1 MDKINQTL
9 LTIIEANRLATA
21 KNPHAHRLALI
32 LLDNLIEIQ
41 LRRRAS
47 SEFGFDQTNWI
58 TGVRKHNKKRRG
70 QVNRYHAPL
79 LELAIEKSWIT
90 ANDAKILAFGH
101 RLRNTTYHEGTSD
114 DPLELEIGLTLL
126 FRFVTHYLPKW
137 RCSGLIRISPHKP
150 IQIDT
155 AIEDPSGFAPLV
167 IPAELEEYDSLSH
180 GSDDENGWQRK
191 LDYCITIDYRRDIR
205 PELKKRIDNMLN
217 DVSGHIDFLTEHD
230 DTDFNPVMA
239 HRFSRLTPFFS
250 DNEIAGKKI
259 TNPVAA
265 LNIYLAVLDR
275 EEELLDLVAATER
288 ATRFH
293 KLLYEHE
300 FDRHLLENLNLE
312 NYYSRAETALEKPEH
327 EGIAIFLDA
336 ENRLK
341 HLANA
346 AYECALDLDRYIT
359 FMVDYFRGK

>member
-1 MDKINQTL
+1 MDRINQTL

-41 LRRRAS
+41 LRQKAS
-47 SEFGFDQTNWI
+47 SEFGFDRTNWI
-58 TGVRKHNKKRRG
+58 TGVRKYNKKRRG

-90 ANDAKILAFGH
+90 EIDAKILAFAH

-137 RCSGLIRISPHKP
+137 RCSGWIRISPQKP
-150 IQIDT
+150 IQIDK

-167 IPAELEEYDSLSH
+167 IPAELEVYEPLSH
-180 GSDDENGWQRK
+180 GSYDENGWQRK
-191 LDYCITIDYRRDIR
+191 LDYCTTFDYQRDIR
-205 PELKKRIDNMLN
+205 PVLKKRIDNMLN
-217 DVSGHIDFLTEHD
+217 NISEHIYFLTKYD
-230 DTDFNPVMA
+230 DTDFNAVMA

-259 TNPVAA
+259 SNPVAA
-265 LNIYLAVLDR
+265 LNIYLAVLDH
-275 EEELLDLVAATER
+275 EEELLDLADATER
-288 ATRFH
+288 TTRFH
-293 KLLYEHE
+293 ELLNKHE
-300 FDRHLLENLNLE
+300 FDRHLLKNLDLQ
-312 NYYSRAETALEKPEH
+312 NYYSRAESTLKKPEH
-327 EGIAIFLDA
+327 EGIAIFLEA
-336 ENRLK
+336 EHELK
-341 HLANA
+341 HIANA
-346 AYECALDLDRYIT
+346 AYECALDLDGYT
-359 FMVDYFRGK
+359 MFMVDYLRGR

>member
-9 LTIIEANRLATA
+9 LSIIEANRLATA
-21 KNPHAHRLALI
+21 QNPHAHRLALI

-41 LRRRAS
+41 LRRKSS

-58 TGVRKHNKKRRG
+58 TGVRKHNRKKRW

-79 LELAIEKSWIT
+79 LELAVEKNWIS
-90 ANDAKILAFGH
+90 ANDAKILAFAH

-114 DPLELEIGLTLL
+114 DPIELEIGLTLL
-126 FRFVTHYLPKW
+126 FRFLAHYLPKW

-150 IQIDT
+150 IRIDK
-155 AIEDPSGFAPLV
+155 AIEDPTGFAPLV
-167 IPAELEEYDSLSH
+167 IPAEFEEYDSLFH
-180 GSDDENGWQRK
+180 GSDDENYWQRK
-191 LDYCITIDYRRDIR
+191 LDYCIAFDYRRDIR
-205 PELKKRIDNMLN
+205 PLLKKRIDNMLDDIAGN
-217 DVSGHIDFLTEHD
+217 IDFLTEHD

-239 HRFSRLTPFFS
+239 HRFSQLTPFFS

-265 LNIYLAVLDR
+265 FNIYLAVLDH
-275 EEELLDLVAATER
+275 EEELLDLGNAADR

-293 KLLYEHE
+293 ELLNEHE
-300 FDRHLLENLNLE
+300 FDRHLLKTLDLE
-312 NYYSRAETALEKPEH
+312 KYYSRAETSLEKPEH
-327 EGIAIFLDA
+327 EGIAIFLDT
-336 ENRLK
+336 ENELK

-346 AYECALDLDRYIT
+346 AYECALDLDGYIT
-359 FMVDYFRGK
+359 FMVDYLRGK